1 MVSSCLV
8 FERRW
13 RSHQEHP
20 SSYYANPRLRIA
32 KQFLIFPTFP
42 LVLSFASLIY
52 RTRDGSFAID
62 VMSGSVAYLVCSRR
76 QLLISS
82 VVNFFS
88 SGWRKRSGEAG
99 QLSGCQSLTNP
110 SHNSTAVLVGKGETA
125 ATQFFPVDGQ
135 ITPTF
140 LNPGQSTVLSE
151 RKRVSILFMENRC
164 ITKVFASPNIY
175 IFRSCPT
182 VKHHRLEKK

>member
-32 KQFLIFPTFP
+32 KKFLIFPSFP

-88 SGWRKRSGEAG
+88 SGRRKRSGEAG
-99 QLSGCQSLTNP
+99 QLSIRESKKLEANP
-110 SHNSTAVLVGKGETA
+110 PHQHRQLAYFFSTTL
-125 ATQFFPVDGQ
+125 D
-135 ITPTF
+135 
-140 LNPGQSTVLSE
+140 SWRR
-151 RKRVSILFMENRC
+151 RKR
-164 ITKVFASPNIY
+164 
-175 IFRSCPT
+175 FRMG
-182 VKHHRLEKK
+182 